1 MEPHTEKRMAPNGA
15 THRKTHGPELLPH
28 KFTPDRSMRKRACA
42 FTWVGKTH
50 ASIIRVYE
58 FVWQFNYTSGKGVL
72 QVNVVEIGKKSAVE
86 YVLHRKICSVIIRR
100 HHLKNKVIHTAYQL
114 TSQALHN
121 RFF

>member
-1 MEPHTEKRMAPNGA
+1 MNLTKRLICAI
-15 THRKTHGPELLPH
+15 LILPH
-28 KFTPDRSMRKRACA
+28 KFNNCKKRCLSFYFGKNARLFLILA
-42 FTWVGKTH
+42 FFMFM
-50 ASIIRVYE
+50 VYE